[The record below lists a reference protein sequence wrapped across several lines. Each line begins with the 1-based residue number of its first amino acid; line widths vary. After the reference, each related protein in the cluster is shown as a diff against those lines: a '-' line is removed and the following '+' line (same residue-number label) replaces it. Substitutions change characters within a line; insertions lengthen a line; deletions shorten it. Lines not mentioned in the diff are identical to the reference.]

1 VVHDDK
7 RPEKRGRYRGSV
19 FMPPSN
25 GQLSDDP
32 LLEDGEAQYGDVHDD
47 DPEYDEAYDFETQE
61 DELHDGETNNN
72 EVQRRARPGDG
83 FLRTQSIQLI
93 RRIHAA
99 FTPLFMVSVY
109 GLCTLRPALQ
119 FTFGGQS
126 RAADRW
132 RVEETWLTLLA
143 KRVSM
148 LLS

>member
-99 FTPLFMVSVY
+99 FTPHSRLCLWSLFMVSVHSGQHY
-109 GLCTLRPALQ
+109 NSLLVASLAPPIV
-119 FTFGGQS
+119 GG
-126 RAADRW
+126 W
-132 RVEETWLTLLA
+132 
-143 KRVSM
+143 KRRG
-148 LLS
+148 